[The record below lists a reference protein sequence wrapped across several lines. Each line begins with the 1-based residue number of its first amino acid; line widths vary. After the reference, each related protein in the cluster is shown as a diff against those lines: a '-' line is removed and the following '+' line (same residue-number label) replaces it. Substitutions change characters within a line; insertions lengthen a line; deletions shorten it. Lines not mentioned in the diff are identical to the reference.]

1 MKIKLKTELKV
12 LRVKKLLYQKYK
24 NYLQYAIGKL

>member
-12 LRVKKLLYQKYK
+12 LKVKKLLYQKYK
-24 NYLQYAIGKL
+24 TYLQYAIDKL